1 MKKNLSLYEDKH
13 PKTSRKGLGF
23 RDKEKAIITIKNIK
37 NENLIYQYQVIN
49 TMYNRARFHPHQT
62 KDMRDAMAVFKI
74 WLNNYKKID
83 KHK

>member
-37 NENLIYQYQVIN
+37 NDNLIYQYQVIN

-74 WLNNYKKID
+74 WLKKYKNLK
-83 KHK
+83 